1 MDKTKV
7 NKEVLECKKERMVEN
22 LIEMIKI
29 YSPSKKE
36 GEFAKYL
43 S

>member
-1 MDKTKV
+1 MQ
-7 NKEVLECKKERMVEN
+7 KERMVEN

-36 GEFAKYL
+36 GEL
-43 S
+43 LNI